1 MIKRRIPAPELLHAP
16 SGGIFR
22 LSDAELLRLR
32 DDVAAEIA
40 RRSPADHA
48 FDLSDIKGQEACKRV
63 LLVAIAGRHSIL
75 LAGPAGC
82 GKSMLRSVA
91 RQFGVPDTFEG
102 RCCPCG
108 HWNDPRYDCRCTAGQ
123 IRRHLARFPDT
134 EITVE
139 VPPVPADFAAPPF
152 RILAE
157 RYPIRPASWLRD
169 AVAYARSVLEGR
181 DPGPCPP
188 PHPAVFDAATPFRR
202 AASAFPASAVV
213 VATTS
218 ATTSSYATRCGRV
231 RGA

>member
-1 MIKRRIPAPELLHAP
+1 MIKRRIPAPELLRAS

-48 FDLSDIKGQEACKRV
+48 FDLSDIKGQEACKRA

-91 RQFGVPDTFEG
+91 RQFGVPDTFEA

-108 HWNDPRYDCRCTAGQ
+108 HWNDPRYDCRCTAAQ

-139 VPPVPADFAAPPF
+139 VPPVPAREWQSKAKGTSNADIRRQLEEMGAIPPLTLDEAGSELLRTAASEHGLSAAELDRAM
-152 RILAE
+152 RI
-157 RYPIRPASWLRD
+157 
-169 AVAYARSVLEGR
+169 
-181 DPGPCPP
+181 
-188 PHPAVFDAATPFRR
+188 AATI
-202 AASAFPASAVV
+202 AALDRSDRIGVSHVCEAINYRPRW
-213 VATTS
+213 
-218 ATTSSYATRCGRV
+218 RCG
-231 RGA
+231 